1 MTDDT
6 RSVIE
11 RHWSTANDR
20 DWDAFAAL
28 LEPDLLYEVPQTRE
42 RIRGADGYLDFFRTW
57 PGDWRVRILRLV
69 CEPGAAACLIDF
81 TDGGGTMT
89 GMSFFRLSARTR
101 IAQVTDYW
109 PEPYEPPPRASRF
122 VERI

>member
-1 MTDDT
+1 M
-6 RSVIE
+6 IE

-69 CEPGAAACLIDF
+69 CEPGSAACLVDF

-89 GMSFFRLSARTR
+89 GISFFRLSARNR

-122 VERI
+122 VERY